1 MTKLFYNLLGYC
13 LIPVIIGRL
22 FLRGFK
28 APEYWKRWSE
38 RFGFFK
44 SLPQHKRIWI
54 HAVSFGEVQAAVPL
68 IKALQH
74 KYPSFEFLITTMT
87 PTGAQRSKELF
98 GETITHLYLP
108 YDLWHAVF
116 LFLHKTQPSIG
127 IIIETELWC
136 NLFHACKKRK
146 IPLFLIN
153 ARLSE
158 KSFRKYQKFIPN
170 LTKQTLQ
177 CLTQIAAQTIDDQR
191 RLEQLGAK
199 NITVTGSL
207 KFDVEIDKQIF
218 KKAEELKRNFE
229 NRKIWIAAS
238 THEGEEKIILN
249 VHRQIKR
256 KIPNALLI
264 LVPRHPERFN
274 SIFQLCEQQGFQTQR
289 RSLSQKISIKT
300 DIYLGDTMGELL
312 MLYAVAD
319 IAFVGGS
326 LISRGGHNLLEPA
339 AVGKPILTGQFMFNF
354 SDITKRLL
362 EINAAEQIFDE
373 QQLFDKL
380 LFLLENSE
388 KCQIMGEKGKAFV
401 EQNRGALERVLHL
414 IEKGQEI
421 L

>member
-1 MTKLFYNLLGYC
+1 MIARLFYGLLGYL
-13 LIPVIIGRL
+13 LIPIIIGRL
-22 FLRGFK
+22 LFRGFK
-28 APEYWKRWSE
+28 ARDYWRRWSE

-44 SLPQHKRIWI
+44 PLSSHKRIWI
-54 HAVSFGEVQAAVPL
+54 HAVSFGEIQASVPL
-68 IKALQH
+68 IKALQL
-74 KYPSFEFLITTMT
+74 KYPSFDFLITTMT

-116 LFLHKTQPSIG
+116 LFLNKTKPTIG
-127 IIIETELWC
+127 IIIETELWF
-136 NLFHACKKRK
+136 NLFQACKKRN

-158 KSFRKYQKFIPN
+158 KSFQKYQKFIPN

-177 CLTQIAAQTIDDQR
+177 CLTHIAAQTNDDAK
-191 RLEQLGAK
+191 RLQQLGAN
-199 NITVTGSL
+199 NITIMGNL
-207 KFDVEIDKQIF
+207 KFDVEIPESIF
-218 KKAEELKRNFE
+218 EKAEELKRNFE

-238 THEGEEKIILN
+238 THEGEETILLN
-249 VHRQIKR
+249 VHQQIQR
-256 KIPNALLI
+256 KIPNVLLI

-274 SIFQLCEQQGFQTQR
+274 SIFQMCEQREFKTSR

-319 IAFVGGS
+319 VAFVGGS
-326 LISRGGHNLLEPA
+326 LICRGGHNLIEPA

-362 EINAAEQIFDE
+362 EINAAEQVFDE
-373 QQLFDKL
+373 QQLLEKV
-380 LFLLENSE
+380 LFLLENPTQC
-388 KCQIMGEKGKAFV
+388 KIIGKKGKAFV
-401 EQNRGALERVLHL
+401 EQNRGALERVLDL
-414 IEKGQEI
+414 IEI
-421 L
+421 R

>member
-1 MTKLFYNLLGYC
+1 MIGKLFYRILGYI

-22 FLRGFK
+22 LFRGFK
-28 APEYWKRWSE
+28 APDYWKRWSE

-44 SLPQHKRIWI
+44 PFSSHKRIWV

-68 IKALQH
+68 IKALQQT
-74 KYPSFEFLITTMT
+74 YPSYEFLITTMT
-87 PTGAQRSKELF
+87 PTGARRSKELF

-116 LFLHKTQPSIG
+116 LFLHKTKPTIG
-127 IIIETELWC
+127 IVIETELWF

-158 KSFRKYQKFIPN
+158 KSFQKYQKFIPN
-170 LTKQTLQ
+170 LTKQTLL
-177 CLTQIAAQTIDDQR
+177 CLTHIAAQTIDDKR
-191 RLEQLGAK
+191 RLEQLGAN

-218 KKAEELKRNFE
+218 EKSEEWKRNFE

-238 THEGEEKIILN
+238 THEGEEIILLN
-249 VHRQIKR
+249 AHKQIK
-256 KIPNALLI
+256 KQLSNALLI

-274 SIFQLCEQQGFQTQR
+274 QIFQLCEQQGFQTSR
-289 RSLSQKISIKT
+289 RSLSQKISAKT

-312 MLYAVAD
+312 ILYATAD
-319 IAFVGGS
+319 VAFVGGS
-326 LISRGGHNLLEPA
+326 LIPRGGHNLLEPA

-373 QQLFDKL
+373 QQLVERL
-380 LFLLENSE
+380 LFLLENPKSRE
-388 KCQIMGEKGKAFV
+388 EMGEKGKAFV
-401 EQNRGALERVLHL
+401 EQNRGALERVLDL
-414 IEKGQEI
+414 IVI
-421 L
+421 P